1 MLCDKLL
8 DMNLFEMRY
17 LALKMKDRVQKT
29 SGINPLKLNMDWP
42 SVKQDSNGT
51 WPPLNPNW
59 FKQQE
64 LMSQL
69 GPFMGSIGGG
79 AVGGGQQQQGGQEAA
94 KPAAEAKKE
103 EPKVEKTHFD
113 VELTKFDAANKI
125 KVIKEVRAI
134 LNLGLKEA
142 KELVEGAP
150 QWIGKEIKKEDAE
163 QMVEKLKLAGA
174 ECKLV

>member
-42 SVKQDSNGT
+42 SVKQDSEGT

-69 GPFMGSIGGG
+69 GPFMGSMGGG
-79 AVGGGQQQQGGQEAA
+79 AVGGQQQGG
-94 KPAAEAKKE
+94 
-103 EPKVEKTHFD
+103 
-113 VELTKFDAANKI
+113 
-125 KVIKEVRAI
+125 
-134 LNLGLKEA
+134 
-142 KELVEGAP
+142 
-150 QWIGKEIKKEDAE
+150 
-163 QMVEKLKLAGA
+163 
-174 ECKLV
+174 